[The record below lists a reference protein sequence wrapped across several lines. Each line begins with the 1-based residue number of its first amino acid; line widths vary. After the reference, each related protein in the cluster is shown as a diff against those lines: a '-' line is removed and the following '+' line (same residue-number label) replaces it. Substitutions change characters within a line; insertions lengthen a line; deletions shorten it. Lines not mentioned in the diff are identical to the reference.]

1 MIFLPSASYLKT
13 LQGHLWQRGYDSGEL
28 KAPLFPDVAPFF
40 HQSLAEGKKIMIYS
54 SGSVPAQKLLFGNTD
69 SEPSDMRPLISDWFD
84 TINAGPKT
92 DVSSY
97 RSILS
102 KHPHVDPARW
112 LFLSDN
118 LSEVSAALES
128 GMRSLPVMRP
138 GNPPLP
144 QDNHLT
150 RHAVADFT
158 PQSAEHGR
166 AFIAALAN

>member
-1 MIFLPSASYLKT
+1 
-13 LQGHLWQRGYDSGEL
+13 
-28 KAPLFPDVAPFF
+28 VAPFF

-54 SGSVPAQKLLFGNTD
+54 SGSVPAQKLLFGHTD

-84 TINAGPKT
+84 TVNAGPKT

-97 RSILS
+97 RAILS

-144 QDNHLT
+144 QDNHLA
-150 RHAVADFT
+150 RHVVADFT
-158 PQSAEHGR
+158 SQSAEHGR
-166 AFIAALAN
+166 TSITELAK